1 MTGECRVQSAVSGSE
16 ASLRGQQGMTLSV
29 SAGRHHWPA
38 GPGCFP
44 AHVPCSAHRGWID
57 TMIHCQIINSEKL
70 ITFREITLEDY
81 VMGLFQF

>member
-1 MTGECRVQSAVSGSE
+1 MIINDRGVQSAVSGSE
-16 ASLRGQQGMTLSV
+16 AGLRGQQGCHSPL
-29 SAGRHHWPA
+29 AGITGPA
-38 GPGCFP
+38 TSTGCFP
-44 AHVPCSAHRGWID
+44 PHVPCSAQRGWID